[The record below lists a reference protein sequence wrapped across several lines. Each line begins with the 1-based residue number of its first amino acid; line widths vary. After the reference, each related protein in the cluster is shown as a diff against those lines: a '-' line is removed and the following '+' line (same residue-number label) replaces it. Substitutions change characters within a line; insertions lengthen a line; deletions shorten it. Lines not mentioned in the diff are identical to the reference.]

1 MLLRAKPS
9 SSCYLTLFE
18 INDPK
23 QLLTEKLLSLLKK
36 CSSAK
41 PLQQI
46 HTQMLIHYIQKPNF
60 ILSKIID
67 LKDFNYASTL
77 FYHLPKPN
85 DYAFNIMIR
94 GFTTTWKKY
103 SLSLQFYYN
112 MKALGLKPNNF
123 TYPFLFISC
132 ANLSALSH
140 GVLAHSCVF
149 KFGLDGDDHVT
160 HSLITMYAR
169 CGELG
174 YARKVFDEIQVRD
187 SVSWNSMITGY
198 SKMGNAMDA
207 VELFRRMREEGFAP
221 DEMTL
226 VSVLG
231 LCGDLGDL
239 GLGRWVEEFVVEN
252 KMVLNS
258 FMGSALIDMYGK
270 CGDLVSARRVFDGMV
285 KKDVVTWN
293 AMITA

>member
-1 MLLRAKPS
+1 
-9 SSCYLTLFE
+9 
-18 INDPK
+18 
-23 QLLTEKLLSLLKK
+23 
-36 CSSAK
+36 
-41 PLQQI
+41 
-46 HTQMLIHYIQKPNF
+46 MLIHYIQKPNF
-60 ILSKIID
+60 LLSKIIE

-103 SLSLQFYYN
+103 SLSLQFYYE
-112 MKALGLKPNNF
+112 MRALGLKPNNF

-132 ANLSALSH
+132 ANLSALNH

-149 KFGLDGDDHVT
+149 KIGLHGDDHVS

-174 YARKVFDEIQVRD
+174 CARKVFDEILMRD
-187 SVSWNSMITGY
+187 LVSWNSMISGY
-198 SKMGNAMDA
+198 SKMGYARDA
-207 VELFRRMREEGFAP
+207 VELFGRMREEGFAP
-221 DEMTL
+221 DEMTI

-231 LCGDLGDL
+231 SCGDLGDL

-252 KMVLNS
+252 KMELNS
-258 FMGSALIDMYGK
+258 FTVSALIDMYGK

-293 AMITA
+293 AMITG